1 MVKLRRRT
9 VFLAAVLTATAI
21 GSGLWVERQLRIDAC
36 LDGGGR
42 WDYGGGICVKT

>member
-1 MVKLRRRT
+1 MKPRRRII
-9 VFLAAVLTATAI
+9 FLAAVLITTAI